1 MTDFS
6 KQFQTPVFAAK
17 YMVSLIPPGIKTVL
31 EPTPGE
37 GRIVRLLKERDY
49 EVTAPKDFFLLDKNL
64 RFDCIV
70 MNPPFSKETANLENA
85 PASYKSKN
93 MRIGYHIFKDCMRMS
108 DNIIAI
114 MPWFTLIDSDVRQKQ
129 LKGFG
134 IKSVT
139 CLPRRTFEYI
149 RVQTAVIHLAKGWN
163 EPTIFEV
170 YDLLP
175 KQKSKQ
181 LKMII

>member
-1 MTDFS
+1 M
-6 KQFQTPVFAAK
+6 
-17 YMVSLIPPGIKTVL
+17 

-37 GRIVRLLKERDY
+37 GNIVGLLGDY

-70 MNPPFSKETANLENA
+70 MNPPFSRKYTNLENA
-85 PASYKSKN
+85 PASYQNHKD
-93 MRIGYHIFKDCMRMS
+93 MRIGYQILKDCMQMS
-108 DNIIAI
+108 DNIIAL

-129 LKGFG
+129 LKNFG

-149 RVQTAVIHLAKGWN
+149 RVQTCVIELVKGWS
-163 EPTIFEV
+163 EPTIFKV
-170 YDLLP
+170 YDLEV
-175 KQKSKQ
+175 KKNSKQ
-181 LKMII
+181 LKIKYGGYS